1 MLGFFPKTGSYLA
14 TLDVSSSDPLDKKAS
29 ELINSEASYE
39 RASQAL
45 RRRFVRGAE
54 VVDGVDRSGRKTKIK
69 REKLGGKYVY
79 KVQGAD
85 GNWFEI
91 EERIWIVSMYALW
104 QDSKKSK

>member
-1 MLGFFPKTGSYLA
+1 MLSFFPKTKNYLA
-14 TLDVSSSDPLDKKAS
+14 TLDISSSDPLDRKAS
-29 ELINSEASYE
+29 ELINSEVVYE

-45 RRRFVRGAE
+45 RRRFVRGALE
-54 VVDGVDRSGRKTKIK
+54 VEGLDRAGRKTKIK
-69 REKLGGKYVY
+69 REKLGGKFVY